1 MILKIRMTAKS
12 FVASSS
18 IFAEYDAVDQDD
30 CDEFCVQRFYPCFQE
45 YDGDAFKFITDQSL
59 RWGMYI

>member
-45 YDGDAFKFITDQSL
+45 YDGDAF
-59 RWGMYI
+59 